1 MILSIAGLFLIIS
14 KGDDKLTLD
23 YSPCHEKFLITENE
37 LDQYNPAPTQ
47 TLMLEIIDSP
57 VSPQAQ
63 LIEALCK
70 NEIWELWQDEFNHYV
85 FTQPKQ
91 SPQRWVF
98 IDPEFRNGKII
109 GDFSAYKQNH
119 VYPLQYID
127 IVIFSNW
134 LANFGDMILH
144 ASGIAFNGE
153 GFCFIGHSRAG
164 KSTLVGD
171 IANIPGV
178 TVLGED
184 QVVLRKIDNHFMI
197 YGTPWHERLDMC
209 SPTGVPLKKI
219 FFLDRNAS
227 QVIAPVR
234 DFDAVVKIMQTAFF
248 PVYRPEAVQ
257 GILARLSSL
266 EGNVH
271 INTLAY
277 ERGTNI
283 LQVILDA

>member
-1 MILSIAGLFLIIS
+1 LILSIAGLFLIIS

-184 QVVLRKIDNHFMI
+184 QVVLRKIDNPFMI

>member
-14 KGDDKLTLD
+14 KGDDRLSLD

-37 LDQYNPAPTQ
+37 LDQNNPAPTH

-63 LIEALCK
+63 LIGALCK

-109 GDFSAYKQNH
+109 GDFSPYQQNH

-209 SPTGVPLKKI
+209 SPMGVPLKKI

-234 DFDAVVKIMQTAFF
+234 DFDAVVKILQTAFF

-266 EGNVH
+266 AGNVR

-277 ERGTNI
+277 ERGTNV
-283 LQVILDA
+283 LKVILEA